1 MQTLS
6 FKNPEYEI
14 KTRYSIEYLMASSEN
29 SAQRWE
35 LYQYATE
42 RGSDFEPWELLDEI
56 ELDDVGA
63 AWEFYLARLLD
74 AQTYVV
80 KPIFEEIL
88 VNGLT
93 AREAYKEET
102 PTFLW
107 NLRGWVDREVRD
119 DLDRLQGEEKINAEL
134 LSDYAEFTKKLG
146 GEQHFME
153 FRDQK
158 WKERN
163 S

>member
-6 FKNPEYEI
+6 FKNLGYEI

-29 SAQRWE
+29 GAQRWE
-35 LYQYATE
+35 LYQHA
-42 RGSDFEPWELLDEI
+42 FNPWELLDKI
-56 ELDDVGA
+56 EFDDVGA

-93 AREAYKEET
+93 AREAYIEEN

-107 NLRGWVDREVRD
+107 NLRGWVDRELRN
-119 DLDRLQGEEKINAEL
+119 DLDKLREEEKINVEL
-134 LSDYAEFTKKLG
+134 LADYAEFTKKWN
-146 GEQHFME
+146 GEQHFRE
-153 FRDQK
+153 YRDQK
-158 WKERN
+158 WKKQN